1 MKAFKHFNLNPER
14 PVVFLMGGSQGSAR
28 LNRTMQ
34 AILEQPDLNDIQ
46 LLWQTGSGQY
56 NYYSGFDSETV
67 RIVSFI
73 NQMADAYAM
82 ADLVISRA
90 GALTLAEITAC
101 GKPSILVPLPGAA
114 GGHQMKNAQ
123 SLVAHS
129 AAKMIPE
136 KDLTPERLRN
146 MILNLLENKSELQRL
161 SQNAKSLGKPD
172 AVEIIV
178 NHILEIAES

>member
-1 MKAFKHFNLNPER
+1 MRAFNRFNLNPER
-14 PVVFLMGGSQGSAR
+14 PVVFLMGGSQGSAM

-34 AILEQPDLNDIQ
+34 TILEQPDLKDVQ
-46 LLWQTGSGQY
+46 VLWQTGSGQY
-56 NYYSGFDSETV
+56 NYYSGFDSDTV
-67 RIVSFI
+67 RVVAFI
-73 NQMADAYAM
+73 EHMADAYAI

-114 GGHQMKNAQ
+114 GDHQTKNAQ
-123 SLVAHS
+123 SLVANS

-136 KDLTPERLRN
+136 KDLTPEGLKN
-146 MILNLLENKSELQRL
+146 LVLGLLENKSELERL
-161 SQNAKSLGKPD
+161 AQNAKSLGKPD

-178 NHILEIAES
+178 NHILEIAEA